1 MGGWPF
7 WSILVLLLGSRPS
20 SAMETAQAISE
31 SLLDAYGPT
40 SLRPQLSSANSLNH
54 LQCTISPPEE
64 IRVQTYIEKYYELDM
79 QGGSFSIDGYLRVWW
94 SDPRLRF
101 NGTEDGGCVDKL
113 SFGESER
120 ARIWKPILYWEGAQD
135 IIMPSVGKGTGE
147 LLEVYP
153 DGSVWWSRQAHFTL
167 ACPFAANLGRM
178 PFDTQTCN
186 FMVGMYADT
195 ALDSQLRWKEGR
207 VALANHDGTACLN
220 EWFVTGFS
228 QAQLVE
234 KAVYPV

>member
-1 MGGWPF
+1 MGIPYYVDAGRR
-7 WSILVLLLGSRPS
+7 SRSRSQTLELELMSYDVLFG
-20 SAMETAQAISE
+20 
-31 SLLDAYGPT
+31 G
-40 SLRPQLSSANSLNH
+40 
-54 LQCTISPPEE
+54 EE
-64 IRVQTYIEKYYELDM
+64 VAAPKD
-79 QGGSFSIDGYLRVWW
+79 V
-94 SDPRLRF
+94 
-101 NGTEDGGCVDKL
+101 
-113 SFGESER
+113 
-120 ARIWKPILYWEGAQD
+120 
-135 IIMPSVGKGTGE
+135 GE

-234 KAVYPV
+234 KAPLHLQTLVPRESRGHTRTPYP